1 MTTAVADAPK
11 PQNLPWSM
19 ICDPWLVLCACFIDI
34 YISIYNNLYCV
45 CVREH
50 YNIYITKEKLCY
62 CVGPLLG
69 YVQLRIN
76 K

>member
-1 MTTAVADAPK
+1 MTTAVPDAAK

-34 YISIYNNLYCV
+34 YISIYNSLYCV
-45 CVREH
+45 CEREH
-50 YNIYITKEKLCY
+50 YNIYNQRKFMLLCGASSWV
-62 CVGPLLG
+62 CPVED
-69 YVQLRIN
+69 